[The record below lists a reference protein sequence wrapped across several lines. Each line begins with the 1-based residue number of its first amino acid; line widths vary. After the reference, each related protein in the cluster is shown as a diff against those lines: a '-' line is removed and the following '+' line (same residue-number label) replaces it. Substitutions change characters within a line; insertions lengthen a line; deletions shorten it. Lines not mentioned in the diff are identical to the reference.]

1 MALGYEGWAKLN
13 VNGTETLLLCT
24 GASVPENRIRLESS
38 SGYGGQIKTPTAE
51 IGIGFPHTYDWSA
64 FDGSMSFEVFKSIID
79 AQITP
84 WLFDRQKAAT
94 VTLQSRRNN
103 QNIHTECFWNSISLN
118 TSAGAA
124 VEGSIGFVAVDTGTY
139 AMGGGYLENKTGFQ
153 GFQCSLPAGLQAPQP
168 IVANVM
174 IPYWQSTVYIDT
186 AFVDFMS
193 WNLDYSQD
201 IVRFFACEG
210 FQGSPRAP
218 KFLAAGPMTVTFT
231 GEYFFY
237 SAAPTWTV
245 PDYLSTLNLN
255 IGTSTLKMKRGE
267 RTNSRDDVVTGESPV
282 PINVE
287 YSFYEIA
294 P

>member
-1 MALGYEGWAKLN
+1 MALGYEGWAKLD

-24 GASVPENRIRLESS
+24 GASVPESRIRLESN
-38 SGYGGQIKTPTAE
+38 SGYGGQIKTPANE
-51 IGIGFPHTYDWSA
+51 IGIGFPHAYDWSS
-64 FDGSMSFEVFKSIID
+64 FDGSMSFEVFKSLID
-79 AQITP
+79 DQITP

-94 VTLQSRRNN
+94 VSLQSRRNN

-118 TSAGAA
+118 TSSGAS
-124 VEGSIGFVAVDTGTY
+124 VEGSIGFLAVDTGTY
-139 AMGGGYLENKTGFQ
+139 ALGGGYVENKKGDGYLCPFP
-153 GFQCSLPAGLQAPQP
+153 PAGLQGPQSLIP
-168 IVANVM
+168 NIMV
-174 IPYWQSTVYIDT
+174 PYWQSSVYIDS

-201 IVRFFACEG
+201 IVKFFTCEG
-210 FQGSPRAP
+210 NVNPIAP

-237 SAAPTWTV
+237 SATPGWTV
-245 PDYLSTLNLN
+245 PNDLATLDIN
-255 IGTSTLKMKRGE
+255 IGTSQLKMKRGE
-267 RTNSRDDVVTGESPV
+267 RTNSRDDVQSADSPT

-287 YSFYEIA
+287 YALFEIV